1 MGCDCKRKNK
11 FLRIVEGWH
20 NVTFPDPKIEEIAV
34 KRSEICNGCD
44 QVKWVCGIAVCK
56 LCGCPL
62 TAKCRSLSE
71 ECDLGK
77 WGQEKVTT
85 YV

>member
-1 MGCDCKRKNK
+1 MGCKCNK
-11 FLRIVEGWH
+11 PKYLRIVEGWK
-20 NVTFPDPKIEEIAV
+20 NVVWPDPQIEVIA
-34 KRSEICNGCD
+34 KNRSEICNGCD

-77 WGQEKVTT
+77 WGQEKVKT